1 MHQVFYI
8 DIDEEITSVIDRL
21 KKSKGNDNFFV
32 VPKRALILQSI
43 VNLKL
48 FKKEAEKN
56 NKQVVIVTQDE
67 QGRMAAEKAG
77 IVVRSSAENL
87 EDSQEVR
94 EDPRPNLTI
103 KSSENY
109 IRSEKLSK
117 KDRLE
122 KLGTESFFTKAGG
135 QQKEVRIAVR
145 KPDDGSIINKEL
157 VRKTEGKKME
167 SVFPLSSGNKVV
179 PKVAFP
185 EKNQPKEYYQEKS
198 QEIFN
203 YKNNL
208 DSHKE
213 NVLKKIFD
221 SKDDNNRDNKKV
233 AMPVSNRLKKV
244 FVFFLLFCLL
254 AVSGIA
260 AYLFVPKA
268 KISVYLESGTKGAD
282 MEVKAGSNVAG
293 NQGDSVIPAR
303 IIEKEDSLV
312 MSYDATGKK
321 SSSTQKARGTIVI
334 YNEYSA
340 SEQPLVATTR
350 FASADGKIF
359 RLVKGVVVP
368 GMAKIGD
375 NNQPGVIEAEVIADE
390 AGEEFN
396 IGPSRFAIPGFQGS
410 TKYEKFYASSTK
422 PMSGGGSNGDAIR
435 IVSQGNIDSAKKATE
450 EELLKKVIVQ
460 LKGEIEAGEVV
471 LDEAVSKDVLES
483 YSLSKADS
491 IADNFDYAAKIKIKA
506 VVFQE
511 NDLKKLVSD
520 KLREQGVEKGNINPD
535 LVRIEYG
542 QPTVDFKAGIVN
554 MKLYGKI
561 AVEPEIDL
569 EKLKKELL
577 GKNMDQTKEI
587 LQKYPQIKKVEVDF
601 WPKFVPEKIPAY
613 DKRVEMEHRYINP
626 EN

>member
-21 KKSKGNDNFFV
+21 KKSKANDNFFV
-32 VPKRALILQSI
+32 APKRALILQSI

-56 NKQVVIVTQDE
+56 NKQIVIVTQDE
-67 QGRMAAEKAG
+67 QGRAAAEKAG
-77 IVVRSSAENL
+77 IAVRSSVENL
-87 EDSQEVR
+87 EESQEVK
-94 EDPRPNLTI
+94 EKPRPDLTI

-122 KLGTESFFTKAGG
+122 KLGTKSFFAKAGD

-145 KPDDGSIINKEL
+145 KPDDESLLNKEL
-157 VRKTEGKKME
+157 VRKTNEKKIE
-167 SVFPLSSGNKVV
+167 SVFPLSSENKIM
-179 PKVAFP
+179 PKAAFS
-185 EKNQPKEYYQEKS
+185 EKNQPKEYYREKS

-213 NVLKKIFD
+213 KVLEKIFD
-221 SKDDNNRDNKKV
+221 SKGDSGRDNKKA
-233 AMPVSNRLKKV
+233 AMPVSNKLKKV
-244 FVFFLLFCLL
+244 FAFFLLFCLL
-254 AVSGIA
+254 AAGGIA

-268 KISVYLESGTKGAD
+268 KISVYFESETKGAD
-282 MEVKAGSNVAG
+282 MEVKADSNIAG
-293 NQGDSVIPAR
+293 NQGNSVIPAR
-303 IIEKEDSLV
+303 IIEKEDSLA
-312 MSYDATGKK
+312 MSYGATGKK
-321 SSSTQKARGTIVI
+321 SSSTQKAKGTIVI

-350 FASADGKIF
+350 FTADGKIF

-375 NNQPGVIEAEVIADE
+375 NNQPGAIEAEVIADE
-390 AGEEFN
+390 AGEEYN
-396 IGPSRFAIPGFQGS
+396 ISPSRFTIPGFQGS
-410 TKYEKFYASSTK
+410 PKYEKFYASSTK
-422 PMSGGGSNGDAIR
+422 PMTGGGSDGDAMR
-435 IVSQGNIDSAKKATE
+435 IVSQSNIDGAKKATE
-450 EELLKKVIVQ
+450 EELLKRLVAQ
-460 LKGEIEAGEVV
+460 LRSELKTGENI

-491 IADNFDYAAKIKIKA
+491 VADNFDYAAKIKIKA

-520 KLREQGVEKGNINPD
+520 KLREQGVEGGNINLD
-535 LVRIEYG
+535 LIHIEYG
-542 QPTVDFKAGIVN
+542 QPAVDFNSGIIN
-554 MKLYGKI
+554 IKLYGKI
-561 AVEPEIDL
+561 TVEPEIDL
-569 EKLKKELL
+569 EKLKKEFL
-577 GKNMDQTKEI
+577 GKNMDQAKEI

-613 DKRVEMEHRYINP
+613 EKRVEMEHRYVNP